1 MGTQSAAARR
11 HPATYGVGVFSRIL
25 AGAATIL
32 GAAVMTAGAAA
43 AQPPTPEPA
52 PPPPAPNVNAW
63 PPVSPAEYSA
73 MEGTWYVFGAPGG
86 LTCVIQRG
94 GAYGCSGPI
103 PAAPGGANHVSGA
116 IGGVPTFSN
125 AANSFSSVVEEVK
138 PLPANTRLSFQTVS
152 CGTDGT
158 MTTCVDAHNGAGF
171 VLSPT
176 ASFVLQPSNPLLLP
190 REGRSNPYFN

>member
-1 MGTQSAAARR
+1 MVKRSAGARGR
-11 HPATYGVGVFSRIL
+11 TGTYGVGVLSRFL
-25 AGAATIL
+25 AGAATVL
-32 GAAVMTAGAAA
+32 GAAAMTAPLAA
-43 AQPPTPEPA
+43 AQPPTPA
-52 PPPPAPNVNAW
+52 PPPAPNVNAW
-63 PPVSPAEYSA
+63 PPVSPAEFTA
-73 MEGTWYVFGAPGG
+73 MNGTWYAFGAPGG

-94 GAYGCSGPI
+94 GAYGCSGPL
-103 PAAPGGANHVSGA
+103 PAAPEGANLVSGG

-125 AANSFSSVVEEVK
+125 VAAPFANAVETVK

-171 VLSPT
+171 VISPT

>member
-1 MGTQSAAARR
+1 MGNQSAGARGGIG
-11 HPATYGVGVFSRIL
+11 TYGVGVLSRIL
-25 AGAATIL
+25 AGAATVF
-32 GAAVMTAGAAA
+32 GAAVMTAGLAA
-43 AQPPTPEPA
+43 AQPPAPA
-52 PPPPAPNVNAW
+52 PPPAPNVNAW
-63 PPVSPAEYSA
+63 PPVSPMEFTA
-73 MEGTWYVFGAPGG
+73 MNGTWYAFGAPGD

-103 PAAPGGANHVSGA
+103 PAAPQGANLVSGG
-116 IGGVPTFSN
+116 IGGVPTFANVGAPFSN
-125 AANSFSSVVEEVK
+125 VVETVK

-171 VLSPT
+171 VISPT
-176 ASFVLQPSNPLLLP
+176 ASFVLQPSNPLLMP

>member
-1 MGTQSAAARR
+1 MHQQSAHARGR
-11 HPATYGVGVFSRIL
+11 TDTYGVGVLSRIL
-25 AGAATIL
+25 AGAATAL
-32 GAAVMTAGAAA
+32 GAAVMTAGLAA
-43 AQPPTPEPA
+43 AQPPTPTPA
-52 PPPPAPNVNAW
+52 PPPAPNVNAW
-63 PPVSPAEYSA
+63 PPVSPTEFAA
-73 MEGTWYVFGAPGG
+73 MNGTWYAFGAPGD

-103 PAAPGGANHVSGA
+103 PAAPGGANLVSGA
-116 IGGVPTFSN
+116 IGGVPTFAN
-125 AANSFSSVVEEVK
+125 AAAPFSNVVENVK
-138 PLPANTRLSFQTVS
+138 PLPANTRISFQTVS

-171 VLSPT
+171 VITPE

>member
-1 MGTQSAAARR
+1 
-11 HPATYGVGVFSRIL
+11 VGVLSRIL
-25 AGAATIL
+25 AGTATIV
-32 GAAVMTAGAAA
+32 GAAVMTAGLAA
-43 AQPPTPEPA
+43 AQPPEPP

-63 PPVSPAEYSA
+63 PPVSPAEFTA
-73 MEGTWYVFGAPGG
+73 MNGTWYAFGAPGD

-103 PAAPGGANHVSGA
+103 PAAPGGANLVSGG
-116 IGGVPTFSN
+116 IGGVPTFANAAAPFSN
-125 AANSFSSVVEEVK
+125 AVETVN
-138 PLPANTRLSFQTVS
+138 PLPPNTRISFQTVS

-171 VLSPT
+171 VISPT

-190 REGRSNPYFN
+190 REGRGNPYFN

>member
-1 MGTQSAAARR
+1 MGNRSADARR
-11 HPATYGVGVFSRIL
+11 RTGTYGVGVLSRIL
-25 AGAATIL
+25 AGAATVF
-32 GAAVMTAGAAA
+32 GAAVMTAGLAA
-43 AQPPTPEPA
+43 AQPPAPA

-63 PPVSPAEYSA
+63 PPVSPAEFSA
-73 MEGTWYVFGAPGG
+73 MNGTWYAFGAPGG

-94 GAYGCSGPI
+94 GAYGCSGAI
-103 PAAPGGANHVSGA
+103 PAAPGGANLVSGG
-116 IGGVPTFSN
+116 IGGVPTFANAAAPFSN
-125 AANSFSSVVEEVK
+125 AVEKVN

-171 VLSPT
+171 VISPT

-190 REGRSNPYFN
+190 REGRTNPYFN